1 MTKVN
6 MHEAKSRLSKLVE
19 MAKNGED
26 VVIAKNG
33 TPEVRLVPI
42 EPEKKDWFGMDEGKG
57 WIADDFDE
65 WPADIWKRL
74 TNPKIFPDDPDY
86 INDETID

>member
-19 MAKNGED
+19 MANNGED

-33 TPEVRLVPI
+33 KPEARIIPYV
-42 EPEKKDWFGMDEGKG
+42 ESKNDWFGMDAGKG
-57 WIADDFDE
+57 WMADDFDE
-65 WPADIWKRL
+65 LPDDIL
-74 TNPKIFPDDPDY
+74 ELMTDPKIFPR
-86 INDETID
+86 EMGEQE

>member
-6 MHEAKSRLSKLVE
+6 MHEAKSRLSQLVE

-33 TPEVRLVPI
+33 KPEVRLVAFE
-42 EPEKKDWFGMDEGKG
+42 EPATDWFGMDAGKG
-57 WIADDFDE
+57 WIADDFDVL
-65 WPADIWKRL
+65 PDDIFEMM
-74 TNPKIFPDDPDY
+74 TDPKIFPDD
-86 INDETID
+86 NDE

>member
-6 MHEAKSRLSKLVE
+6 MHEAKSRLSQLVE

-33 TPEVRLVPI
+33 KPEARIVPY
-42 EPEKKDWFGMDEGKG
+42 EKPQKEWFGMDEGKG
-57 WIADDFDE
+57 WIADDFNE
-65 WPADIWKRL
+65 LPEDIL
-74 TNPKIFPDDPDY
+74 ALMTDPKIFPDEANYD
-86 INDETID
+86 DELVG

>member
-33 TPEVRLVPI
+33 VPEARIVPY
-42 EPEKKDWFGMDEGKG
+42 EKPSKDWFGMDAGKG
-57 WIADDFDE
+57 WIADDFDNLPE
-65 WPADIWKRL
+65 DIL
-74 TNPKIFPDDPDY
+74 ALMSDPKIFPDDTNSDK
-86 INDETID
+86 

>member
-6 MHEAKSRLSKLVE
+6 MHEAKSRLSQLVE

-33 TPEVRLVPI
+33 KPEARLVPI
-42 EPEKKDWFGMDEGKG
+42 DPEPKEWFGMDEGKG
-57 WIADDFDE
+57 WMADDFNE
-65 WPADIWKRL
+65 LPADIL
-74 TNPKIFPDDPDY
+74 ELMSNPRIFPDE
-86 INDETID
+86 NEGDE

>member
-6 MHEAKSRLSKLVE
+6 VHEAKSQLSKLIK

-33 TPEVRLVPI
+33 KPEVRLTAI
-42 EPEKKDWFGMDEGKG
+42 EPAGKGWFGMDAGKA
-57 WIADDFDE
+57 WISNDFDE
-65 WPADIWKRL
+65 MPADIL
-74 TNPKIFPDDPDY
+74 ELMTDPKIFPD
-86 INDETID
+86 ESEE

>member
-6 MHEAKSRLSKLVE
+6 MHEAKTRLSKLVE

-33 TPEVRLVPI
+33 VPEARIIPY
-42 EPEKKDWFGMDEGKG
+42 EKPQKDWFGMDAGKI

-65 WPADIWKRL
+65 LPEDIL
-74 TNPKIFPDDPDY
+74 DMMSDPKIFPDEADT
-86 INDETID
+86 EK

>member
-6 MHEAKSRLSKLVE
+6 MHEAKTKLSKLVE

-26 VVIAKNG
+26 VVIANNG
-33 TPEVRLVPI
+33 KPEVRMIPY
-42 EPEKKDWFGMDEGKG
+42 EETKKSWFGMDAGKI

-65 WPADIWKRL
+65 LPEDVL
-74 TNPKIFPDDPDY
+74 ELMTDPKIFPDES
-86 INDETID
+86 DEDR

>member
-26 VVIAKNG
+26 VVIAKHG
-33 TPEVRLVPI
+33 VPEARIVPYV
-42 EPEKKDWFGMDEGKG
+42 EAEGDWFGMDAGKG

-65 WPADIWKRL
+65 LPPDIL
-74 TNPKIFPDDPDY
+74 AAFYGEDEETNS
-86 INDETID
+86 N